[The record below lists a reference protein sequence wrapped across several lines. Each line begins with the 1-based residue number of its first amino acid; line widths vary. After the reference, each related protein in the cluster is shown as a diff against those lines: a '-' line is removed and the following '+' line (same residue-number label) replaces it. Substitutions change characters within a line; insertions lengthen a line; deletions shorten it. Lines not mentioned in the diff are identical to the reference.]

1 MIGCVSDSFADEYIP
16 CWQDIKSYKL
26 ADPSSFHYLNQSTC
40 IKLDEISDAK
50 EYLATRSAMNTVGI
64 TEQEQVSSL
73 WIFQSTVEHVDVC
86 IDF

>member
-1 MIGCVSDSFADEYIP
+1 MIGCVSDSFADEYIC

-26 ADPSSFHYLNQSTC
+26 GDPSSFHYLNQSTC

-64 TEQEQVSSL
+64 TEQEQVSGL
-73 WIFQSTVEHVDVC
+73 CIFRLIVEHVDMC